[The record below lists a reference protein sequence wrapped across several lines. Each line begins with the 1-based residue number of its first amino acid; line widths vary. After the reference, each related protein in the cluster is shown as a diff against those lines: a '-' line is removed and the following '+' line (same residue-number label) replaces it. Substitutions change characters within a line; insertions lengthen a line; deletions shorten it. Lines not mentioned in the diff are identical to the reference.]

1 MTLLAASP
9 AAVPVAASH
18 DPTLASFGH
27 DPWWLVLLKVVVL
40 FAFLMIT
47 TLFTIWAERRVIGRM
62 QQRPGPNRAGKFGLL
77 QSLLDGIKLPL
88 KEDIIPRGV
97 DKLLFV
103 IAPAV
108 AVIPVFISIS
118 IIPFG
123 PVVSIFGHQ
132 TPLQLADLPVAVLL
146 VLAMSSMA
154 VYGIVLAGWSSAS
167 PYSLLGGL
175 RSSAQVISYEIAMG
189 LSFVPV
195 FLYAGSLS
203 TSQIVA
209 AQAHGTTFEI
219 GGVIFHYPSWFA
231 ILLLP
236 SFVIYLITMVGETNR
251 LPFDLPEG
259 EGELVGGYHT
269 EYSSL
274 KFALFY
280 LAEYIS
286 MITVSALAITLFLGG
301 WRAPW
306 PISVW
311 DGANSGWW
319 PLLWFLA
326 KIGVF
331 LFVFIWLR
339 GSLPRIRY
347 DQLMALGWKVLI
359 PVSLAWTLIIATMR
373 VWRRQGGS
381 PGVYIVGALIVAA
394 LLALWI
400 GWETSVQKAAKRAE
414 AEDEALAAEAEEHGP
429 AFPVPPLDLPHY
441 HGIGLGDPAAS
452 APPPA
457 AAARNPP
464 PRRRSPVPD
473 FLDPV
478 KGFGVT
484 FRQMFRKVDTV
495 QYPEEKKPTA
505 PAVPRPPS
513 AQPVAR
519 RAGEVHRLRA
529 VRLGLPGRRHL
540 RRGRGQHPRGAVLA
554 RRAVRAGL
562 PDQLPALHPVRA
574 VRRGVPDPGA
584 DHDQRLR
591 AGRRQPRGPDLDQGA
606 ARRAAVAGHGGASAP
621 HAAGRD
627 RGRLLPAGCHARRR
641 PAVRRG
647 GPAR

>member
-62 QQRPGPNRAGKFGLL
+62 QQRPGPNRAGPFGLL
-77 QSLLDGIKLPL
+77 QSLMDGIKLPL

-108 AVIPVFISIS
+108 AVIPVFISIA

-123 PVVSIFGHQ
+123 PVVSIFGHR

-203 TSQIVA
+203 TTQIVA

-311 DGANSGWW
+311 AGANSGWW

-381 PGVYIVGALIVAA
+381 PAIYIVGALIVAA

-400 GWETSVQKAAKRAE
+400 GWETSVQKAARRAE

-429 AFPVPPLDLPHY
+429 AFPTPPLDLPHY
-441 HGIGLGDPAAS
+441 HGIGLGDPASVSTAS
-452 APPPA
+452 
-457 AAARNPP
+457 
-464 PRRRSPVPD
+464 
-473 FLDPV
+473 
-478 KGFGVT
+478 GG
-484 FRQMFRKVDTV
+484 
-495 QYPEEKKPTA
+495 
-505 PAVPRPPS
+505 
-513 AQPVAR
+513 
-519 RAGEVHRLRA
+519 
-529 VRLGLPGRRHL
+529 
-540 RRGRGQHPRGAVLA
+540 
-554 RRAVRAGL
+554 
-562 PDQLPALHPVRA
+562 
-574 VRRGVPDPGA
+574 PGA
-584 DHDQRLR
+584 EP
-591 AGRRQPRGPDLDQGA
+591 ATTKEVTGA
-606 ARRAAVAGHGGASAP
+606 
-621 HAAGRD
+621 
-627 RGRLLPAGCHARRR
+627 
-641 PAVRRG
+641 
-647 GPAR
+647 